1 MEIESDRIP
10 GIRFVL
16 DQGDDINAAAADWL
30 VAEVE
35 RLRAALVEERAK
47 WIALYDW
54 EPRQGTWAAK
64 DEARAELI
72 AEGLLPPA

>member
-1 MEIESDRIP
+1 MTASRSS
-10 GIRFVL
+10 L
-16 DQGDDINAAAADWL
+16 L
-30 VAEVE
+30 AEVASVE
-35 RLRAALVEERAK
+35 RTSDNAVLLDEIDCLRAALVEERAK

-72 AEGLLPPA
+72 AEGLLPPDH